1 MNPDRLAELEEERRF
16 LLHSIGDLDR
26 EHAVGDVGDDDYTT
40 LRDGYIAR
48 AASVMRTIDDDRA
61 AKPPRLRRP
70 GVVAGWVI
78 GTVAVATL
86 AGWAVAH
93 YSGQRTDAGGALS
106 AANQSSDELTKAR
119 IAESQGDSSTAL
131 THYQKAIELDPQS
144 VEARTYIAWLIIRN
158 GNQTDRPAQVAVG
171 IDLLRGAI
179 SLDAGYADAH
189 CLLGVSLA
197 KFATPP
203 DPVAARPELETCM
216 SNNPPA
222 IVKQLV
228 TPVLQSIDAVTPPAV
243 ATP

>member
-1 MNPDRLAELEEERRF
+1 
-16 LLHSIGDLDR
+16 
-26 EHAVGDVGDDDYTT
+26 
-40 LRDGYIAR
+40 
-48 AASVMRTIDDDRA
+48 
-61 AKPPRLRRP
+61 
-70 GVVAGWVI
+70 
-78 GTVAVATL
+78 
-86 AGWAVAH
+86 
-93 YSGQRTDAGGALS
+93 GGALS

-119 IAESQGDSSTAL
+119 IADSQGDLSTAL

-144 VEARTYIAWLIIRN
+144 VEARTYAAWLIIRN

-228 TPVLQSIDAVTPPAV
+228 TPVLQSIDAVTPPGA